1 MKNNFIFPVFLIASL
16 LIFQDAYS
24 QSGKVPPFRMVQA
37 DGKIF
42 RAEQLPMGKPIV
54 IIYFSPECE
63 DCQKL
68 TKDLLARMNDFKD
81 VSFAM
86 ITYQSVENVR
96 AYVVK
101 NKLNTYSN
109 IFIGTEGSSLY
120 VRNFYNIMKFPYMIL
135 YNKYGDL
142 IVKYQMKEINL
153 DDMYS
158 RIRILAG
165 KR

>member
-1 MKNNFIFPVFLIASL
+1 MKNNFIFPVVLIASL
-16 LIFQDAYS
+16 LIFHDAYP

-42 RAEQLPMGKPIV
+42 RAEQLPTGKPIV
-54 IIYFSPECE
+54 LIYFSPECE

-86 ITYQSVENVR
+86 ITYQSIENVR

-165 KR
+165 KP